1 MAESPRTRG
10 LRAQVEITRAEMRG
24 RSLKPL
30 PSLSYSREDAAGS
43 KEDYLLFEQSLP
55 VSGRLGLL
63 REAGQ
68 VAVNARQE
76 ESKHDLV
83 QLRTELR
90 LAFYDLLQAQQRMAV
105 IRKGVSDLQEV
116 IRILTNREQ
125 EGEGSKFD
133 RLRAERELADVSAEL
148 TSAEAMVIRARARVA
163 SFLAPGADL
172 ALLVADDQF
181 NIQKALPPLPDLVA
195 RALEVRGDYRAEVN
209 QLQQL
214 QLERRA
220 ADRLRIP
227 EPIIGGGM
235 KKVQTSLISDTG
247 FVLSVTVP
255 LPSFNRGRAEAA
267 LAQAAFERTQ
277 ANHSA
282 LEQQIAAEVKGAYD
296 VTLLRRRLAQEY
308 QRGVGEKVV
317 ELTGIA
323 RAAYEE
329 GEQRIL
335 EVLDA
340 YRVTLASQL
349 RALELVAEA
358 KQAEI
363 ELDRAVG
370 KEVSL
375 E

>member
-1 MAESPRTRG
+1 
-10 LRAQVEITRAEMRG
+10 
-24 RSLKPL
+24 
-30 PSLSYSREDAAGS
+30 
-43 KEDYLLFEQSLP
+43 
-55 VSGRLGLL
+55 
-63 REAGQ
+63 
-68 VAVNARQE
+68 
-76 ESKHDLV
+76 
-83 QLRTELR
+83 
-90 LAFYDLLQAQQRMAV
+90 
-105 IRKGVSDLQEV
+105 
-116 IRILTNREQ
+116 
-125 EGEGSKFD
+125 
-133 RLRAERELADVSAEL
+133 
-148 TSAEAMVIRARARVA
+148 
-163 SFLAPGADL
+163 
-172 ALLVADDQF
+172 
-181 NIQKALPPLPDLVA
+181 
-195 RALEVRGDYRAEVN
+195 
-209 QLQQL
+209 
-214 QLERRA
+214 
-220 ADRLRIP
+220 
-227 EPIIGGGM
+227 M

-247 FVLSVTVP
+247 FVVSVTVP

-308 QRGVGEKVV
+308 QQGVGEKVV